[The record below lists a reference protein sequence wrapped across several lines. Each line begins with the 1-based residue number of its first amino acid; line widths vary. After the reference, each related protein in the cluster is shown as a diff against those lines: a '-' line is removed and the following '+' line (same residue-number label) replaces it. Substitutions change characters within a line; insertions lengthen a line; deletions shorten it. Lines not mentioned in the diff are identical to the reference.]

1 MSPTITV
8 DPSLTLLQWRALP
21 GRHRHPENTET
32 GGVLARWR
40 AIVANRQPP
49 TAVAGQLRLTGWAK
63 NRWQSGQALVRGLTV
78 MGLAFAPLALCPRG
92 TSAAVLAFLVVAV
105 VLPATGSAIVYPF
118 EMDTVIRG
126 GALLSRDRIRCP
138 QCPASRC
145 RTR

>member
-1 MSPTITV
+1 MVSWRSGAPSSPTANRQSPIANRQSPT
-8 DPSLTLLQWRALP
+8 
-21 GRHRHPENTET
+21 
-32 GGVLARWR
+32 
-40 AIVANRQPP
+40 ANRQPP

-78 MGLAFAPLALCPRG
+78 MGLAFVPPALCPRG
-92 TSAAVLAFLVVAV
+92 SSAAVLASLVVAV

-126 GALLSRDRIRCP
+126 GAILSRDRIRCP
-138 QCPASRC
+138 RCPASRC